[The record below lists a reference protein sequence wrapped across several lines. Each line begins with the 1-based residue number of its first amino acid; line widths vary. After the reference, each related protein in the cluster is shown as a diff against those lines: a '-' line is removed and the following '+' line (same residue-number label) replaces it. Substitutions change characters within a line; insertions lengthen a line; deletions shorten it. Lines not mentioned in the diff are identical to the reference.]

1 MFSRLGIR
9 NFKAWKGF
17 HTIDLKPLT
26 LLLGVNSAGKT
37 SLLQPLLLLRQT
49 VDSPD
54 RRQAL
59 NLGGQPRD
67 ILDLGTMYDVFSGN
81 NPNLLLTFELD
92 VRPTVVTEDDVK
104 RADDWADR
112 LGELA
117 KQVLIK
123 FHIDYRA
130 SPAGSLFVHKMSY
143 TCGMLKVEAVRQKDR
158 AYALSANGYLSDNAS
173 SATSPSFKPER
184 SVAFSAEA
192 VAALGNEGPRVQDLT
207 LILTQELQ
215 SIAYLGPLREYPT
228 RSYTWNSQMPGEL
241 GIKGERA
248 VQALIAS
255 ANMQSEGDDWL
266 GRGSL
271 VEHVSTW
278 LKKMEVADGL
288 ELERQGKSNLYEVIV
303 VRGSQRANLVDVG
316 FGISQILPVITLA
329 YFVLQGSTVILE
341 QPEIHLH
348 PLAQTSLADLFVEV
362 SQKRGVQ
369 FLIETHSEHL
379 FRRLQSLI
387 ADKTTTP
394 DQCGLYFV
402 DREKDDSAVLKTLD
416 VDDFGRVKNW
426 PPRFFGDAVGE
437 AERQM
442 RQMLLRKQRERS
454 SG

>member
-1 MFSRLGIR
+1 M
-9 NFKAWKGF
+9 
-17 HTIDLKPLT
+17 
-26 LLLGVNSAGKT
+26 
-37 SLLQPLLLLRQT
+37 
-49 VDSPD
+49 
-54 RRQAL
+54 
-59 NLGGQPRD
+59 RD
-67 ILDLGTMYDVFSGN
+67 HDW
-81 NPNLLLTFELD
+81 PNKLEKIT
-92 VRPTVVTEDDVK
+92 
-104 RADDWADR
+104 
-112 LGELA
+112 

-123 FHIDYRA
+123 FHIDYGA
-130 SPAGSLFVHKMSY
+130 TAHGAPFVHKMSY
-143 TCGMLKVEAVRQKDR
+143 TNGRFRVEAGRQKDHS
-158 AYALSANGYLSDNAS
+158 YALSASGSLSD
-173 SATSPSFKPER
+173 SASPSMDPSYEPER
-184 SVAFSAEA
+184 SVAFSAKA
-192 VAALGNEGPRVQDLT
+192 VAALGYAGPRVQDLT

-215 SIAYLGPLREYPT
+215 GIAYLGPLREYPT
-228 RSYTWNSQMPGEL
+228 RSYPWNSQMPGEL

-255 ANMQSEGDDWL
+255 ANMRSKDDDWL

-316 FGISQILPVITLA
+316 FGISQVLPVITLA
-329 YFVLQGSTVILE
+329 YFVPKGSTVILE

-402 DREKDDSAVLKTLD
+402 DREKDDSADLKTLE
-416 VDDFGRVKNW
+416 VDEYGRVKNW